1 MNDKHKNDDVEVE
14 DQDVV
19 EEDVDGDGDPTV
31 DSRPSAPLQ
40 DSRPNASAPA
50 GDGDTGEDLVEGRRN
65 DDLPTEVK
73 KPL

>member
-1 MNDKHKNDDVEVE
+1 MSENEKNDDVEVE

-19 EEDVDGDGDPTV
+19 EEDLDGDGDPTV

-40 DSRPNASAPA
+40 DSRPNDGASASA
-50 GDGDTGEDLVEGRRN
+50 DDGSENVEGRRN

-73 KPL
+73 RPL

>member
-1 MNDKHKNDDVEVE
+1 MDKNKKQDDVEN
-14 DQDVV
+14 QDVV
-19 EEDVDGDGDPTV
+19 EEDLDGDGDPTV

-40 DSRPNASAPA
+40 DSRPNDGASTAE
-50 GDGDTGEDLVEGRRN
+50 GDADLVEGRRN

>member
-1 MNDKHKNDDVEVE
+1 MNDENKNDDVEVE
-14 DQDVV
+14 DL
-19 EEDVDGDGDPTV
+19 DGDGDPTV